1 MVTTPR
7 ENKFSVAKDQKL
19 SLQIPMNH
27 TQVHWNSYIILR
39 NMNTILR
46 NVMSMTIYLTIPF
59 LPPSLLKNHFIYN
72 HIVEMKKNSYW
83 CHTFSFL
90 SPIYNNLCC
99 PFLTNKWALSLL
111 GYFICACKTLNVGT
125 GEQKLWE
132 AECWSLIQQMSK
144 WYLEKVS
151 KKLWSNTKEGMHA
164 WRKVGLLSFSG
175 SRNYGCE

>member
-1 MVTTPR
+1 MNFVDKINFILEKITYIVHSTLLLIISKKIFFDVNTQFTRQYSNRTSMVTTPR
-7 ENKFSVAKDQKL
+7 ENKFCVATDQKL

-46 NVMSMTIYLTIPF
+46 NVMSMTLYLTIPF
-59 LPPSLLKNHFIYN
+59 LSPSLLKNHFIYN

-111 GYFICACKTLNVGT
+111 GYFICACKTLNVG
-125 GEQKLWE
+125 
-132 AECWSLIQQMSK
+132 
-144 WYLEKVS
+144 
-151 KKLWSNTKEGMHA
+151 
-164 WRKVGLLSFSG
+164 RD
-175 SRNYGCE
+175 